1 MTLSR
6 TFLSRTSLSKI
17 ILITGALLATA
28 GAAAAGP
35 IDDRQVFQGQRI
47 FQGVQSGQLTY
58 GETAQLMKG
67 QQQIQA
73 MKLKARSDGFVDPWE
88 RAQINAAQ
96 NWQSLN
102 IWVKKHN

>member
-1 MTLSR
+1 MNLSR

-17 ILITGALLATA
+17 ILITGVLLATA
-28 GAAAAGP
+28 GAVAAGP

-58 GETAQLMKG
+58 GETAQLMQA

>member
-1 MTLSR
+1 MTLSK
-6 TFLSRTSLSKI
+6 TSALKTV
-17 ILITGALLATA
+17 LIAGALAATA
-28 GAAAAGP
+28 SAAMAGP
-35 IDDRQVFQGQRI
+35 IDDRQARQGQRI

-58 GETAQLMKG
+58 GETARLLQR

-73 MKLKARSDGFVDPWE
+73 MKLQARSDGFVDPWE
-88 RAQINAAQ
+88 RARINAAQ